1 MRPEAPKA
9 LGAPVPAPVPAT
21 ASAFAP
27 QRWLDRPASATQITH
42 RARLWL
48 YALAGAV
55 LAFLLIPT
63 LIVIPMSF
71 SASQYLEFP
80 PKKWS
85 LRWYEHYFSSVTWM
99 SATATSLKAAALT
112 SLLATPIGTLAA
124 YGLSASRLR
133 AARALQVLLITPMI
147 VPVILIAVGVFYV
160 YVKVKLNNSL
170 MGLVL
175 AHTML
180 AVPIVMIVVASALKS
195 FDMNQEMVARS
206 LGASRP
212 RAFLTVTLPQIR
224 FAVVSA
230 AVLSFLTSF
239 DEVILALFVSGG
251 ANSTLTRQ
259 MFLALRD
266 QIDPTI
272 AAISTIMILVT
283 TLMFVLVQ
291 LFGQSASEAQRD
303 ER

>member
-1 MRPEAPKA
+1 MKGP
-9 LGAPVPAPVPAT
+9 GAQG
-21 ASAFAP
+21 P

-55 LAFLLIPT
+55 LAFLVVPT
-63 LIVIPMSF
+63 LIVVPMSF

-80 PKKWS
+80 PRQWS
-85 LRWYEHYFSSVTWM
+85 LRWYENYFSSATWM
-99 SATATSLKAAALT
+99 GATVTSFKAAAWT
-112 SLLATPIGTLAA
+112 ALLATPLGTLAA

-147 VPVILIAVGVFYV
+147 VPVILIAVAVFYV

-170 MGLVL
+170 AGLVL

-272 AAISTIMILVT
+272 AAISSIMILVT
-283 TLMFVLVQ
+283 TLMFVVAQ
-291 LFGQSASEAQRD
+291 VFGGGGKAGNRD
-303 ER
+303 AH

>member
-1 MRPEAPKA
+1 MSAQGP
-9 LGAPVPAPVPAT
+9 GTPV
-21 ASAFAP
+21 
-27 QRWLDRPASATQITH
+27 RWLDRPASATQITH

-48 YALAGAV
+48 YVLAGAV

-85 LRWYEHYFSSVTWM
+85 LRWYEHYFSSATWM
-99 SATATSLKAAALT
+99 DATATSLKAAALT

-224 FAVVSA
+224 FAVVSS

-251 ANSTLTRQ
+251 SNSTLTRQ

-272 AAISTIMILVT
+272 AAISSIMILVT
-283 TLMFVLVQ
+283 TLMFGLAQV
-291 LFGQSASEAQRD
+291 FGRGHRAGQEPQQH
-303 ER
+303 

>member
-1 MRPEAPKA
+1 MSRP
-9 LGAPVPAPVPAT
+9 GAAG
-21 ASAFAP
+21 P

-55 LAFLLIPT
+55 LAFLIVPT
-63 LIVIPMSF
+63 LIVVPMSF

-80 PKKWS
+80 PRQWS
-85 LRWYEHYFSSVTWM
+85 LRWYENYFSSATWM
-99 SATATSLKAAALT
+99 DATATSFKAAAWT
-112 SLLATPIGTLAA
+112 ALLATPLGTLAA

-147 VPVILIAVGVFYV
+147 VPVILIAVAVFYV

-170 MGLVL
+170 AGLVL

-239 DEVILALFVSGG
+239 DEVILSLFVSGG

-272 AAISTIMILVT
+272 AAISSIMILVT
-283 TLMFVLVQ
+283 TLMFVVSQ
-291 LFGQSASEAQRD
+291 VFGGGGNAGNRD
-303 ER
+303 AH

>member
-1 MRPEAPKA
+1 VRPEAP
-9 LGAPVPAPVPAT
+9 GAPVPVPAN
-21 ASAFAP
+21 AP
-27 QRWLDRPASATQITH
+27 APLRWLNRPASATQITH

-48 YALAGAV
+48 YVLAGAV

-85 LRWYEHYFSSVTWM
+85 LRWYEHYFSSATWM

-133 AARALQVLLITPMI
+133 VARVLQVLLITPMI

-283 TLMFVLVQ
+283 TLMFMLVQ
-291 LFGQSASEAQRD
+291 VFGRGDGEAQRGA
-303 ER
+303 R